1 VKNYFTQFTLNT
13 RWSGETLFIA

>member
-13 RWSGETLFIA
+13 RWSGETVFIA